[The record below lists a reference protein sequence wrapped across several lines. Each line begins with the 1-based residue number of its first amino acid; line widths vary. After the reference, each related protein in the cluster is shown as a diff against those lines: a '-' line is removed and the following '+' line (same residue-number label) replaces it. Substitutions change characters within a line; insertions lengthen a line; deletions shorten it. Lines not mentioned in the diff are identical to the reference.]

1 MRSPRRVLLLSY
13 WLEPGGTE
21 RQLTAVATRMDRS
34 RFEPRAGCILARGS
48 CLGELRDAGVPVA
61 EFPMRG
67 LLRPSYWRA
76 VSRLRKY
83 IREERIDIVH
93 SFDVP
98 ATLFAVPVARAAG
111 APAVLSSQ
119 RAYRDLT
126 PGKRPFLRLTDHMV
140 DGIVVNSS
148 AVRDD
153 LIRRDRVPSTLIHY
167 CPNGVDLDVFS
178 PPGERRKGPV
188 RIGIV
193 SWLRPEKSIE
203 TLIDAFAKLRETGV
217 EATLTVV
224 GGGQMSEALQRR
236 AVEKNLVAD
245 CHFEPLTRSVA
256 EWLRSFDIFVLP
268 SRSEALSNALME
280 AMACGCC
287 SIASR
292 TGGNPELIEHGVSG
306 LLFSPGA
313 VEDLTEKLRLAASDP
328 VLRVELASAGARR
341 IREGYSLAAS
351 VRRLEEIYDALPAAR
366 SGAYN

>member
-21 RQLTAVATRMDRS
+21 RQLTVVAKRLDRS
-34 RFEPRAGCILARGS
+34 RFEPRAACILARGS
-48 CLGELRDAGVPVA
+48 CLTELRDAGVPVA

-98 ATLFAVPVARAAG
+98 ATLFAVPVARASG

-119 RAYRDLT
+119 RACRDLT

-140 DGIVVNSS
+140 DGIVVNSG
-148 AVRDD
+148 AIRDD
-153 LIRRDRVPSTLIHY
+153 LIRRDRVPPKRIHY
-167 CPNGVDLDVFS
+167 CANGVDLDVFS
-178 PPGERRKGPV
+178 PPHERAKGPV
-188 RIGIV
+188 HIGIV

-203 TLIDAFAKLRETGV
+203 TLIDAFAKLREAGV
-217 EATLTVV
+217 EAKLTIV
-224 GGGQMSEALQRR
+224 GNGEMGEALRKR
-236 AVEKNLVAD
+236 AVQKNLIAD

-292 TGGNPELIEHGVSG
+292 VGGNPELIEDGVSG
-306 LLFSPGA
+306 LLFRSSD
-313 VEDLTEKLRLAASDP
+313 VEDLADKLRLVVSDA
-328 VLRVELASAGARR
+328 VRRAELAAAGARR
-341 IREGYSLAAS
+341 IREGYSIVAS
-351 VRRLEEIYDALPAAR
+351 VRRMEEIYDALPGAR
-366 SGAYN
+366 SAAYN